1 MENSEKAK
9 HIVTIV
15 RFKFSDGISQYTR
28 AVGDLAQIKAES
40 AAWEKENRDAGGL
53 GWTTME
59 TQLKYAEDQVIKTR
73 TEMAAREEI
82 LNYAID
88 VFLDKIF
95 TEAEK
100 GKEP

>member
-15 RFKFSDGISQYTR
+15 RFKFSEGMGQYTR
-28 AVGDLAQIKAES
+28 AVGNLAQIKAES
-40 AAWEKENRDAGGL
+40 AAWEKENKETGGL
-53 GWTTME
+53 GWNTTE

-82 LNYAID
+82 LNYATDI
-88 VFLDKIF
+88 FLDKIV
-95 TEAEK
+95 TEEEE